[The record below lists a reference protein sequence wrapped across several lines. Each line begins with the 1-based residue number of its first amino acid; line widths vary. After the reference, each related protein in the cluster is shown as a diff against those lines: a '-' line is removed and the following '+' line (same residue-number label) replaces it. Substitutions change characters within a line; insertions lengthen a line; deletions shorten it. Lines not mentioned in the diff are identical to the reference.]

1 MMEFDILTP
10 EEKFQF
16 GSWLYT
22 MLEGWKDPDWWEK
35 HMDLAEATGHVL
47 TVNITTT

>member
-1 MMEFDILTP
+1 MLEFDILTS

-22 MLEGWKDPDWWEK
+22 MMEGWKDPNWWEK
-35 HMDLAEATGHVL
+35 HRELAKATGHIL
-47 TVNITTT
+47 TVNITSP